1 MTSEQLTVT
10 VLMPVLNGEPH
21 LAEAL
26 AALRAQV
33 RPPVEILVLDGGST
47 DGSRERVRDAEWAT
61 LLDLPELS
69 LYLALNAGMARA
81 VGDVVAF
88 TSCDDVMEP
97 HALDCH
103 IGALMAAPE
112 AGYSVGQVR
121 LFADEGGV
129 SRTVPRTLAGTVRA
143 ARILE
148 TVAVRRSSLDL
159 IGGFNDEIGISADVE
174 WLARL
179 GDLGLL
185 SVSVDAVVVSKR
197 LHSGNTSYTGD
208 GVQRGITES
217 LRLSILRKQGRA

>member
-1 MTSEQLTVT
+1 VTGEELTVT
-10 VLMPVLNGEPH
+10 VLMPVLDGEPH

-26 AALRAQV
+26 TALRAQV

-47 DGSRERVRDAEWAT
+47 DGSRERVLDEAGPT
-61 LLDLPELS
+61 LVDLPELS
-69 LYLALNAGMARA
+69 LYRALNAGMTRA
-81 VGDVVAF
+81 VGDVIAF
-88 TSCDDVMEP
+88 TSCDDVMDP
-97 HALDCH
+97 HALDRH
-103 IGALMAAPE
+103 VAALKAAPE

-129 SRTVPRTLAGTVRA
+129 SPTVPRTLAGTVRA

-179 GDLGLL
+179 GDLGMQ
-185 SVSVDAVVVSKR
+185 SASVDAVVVSKR